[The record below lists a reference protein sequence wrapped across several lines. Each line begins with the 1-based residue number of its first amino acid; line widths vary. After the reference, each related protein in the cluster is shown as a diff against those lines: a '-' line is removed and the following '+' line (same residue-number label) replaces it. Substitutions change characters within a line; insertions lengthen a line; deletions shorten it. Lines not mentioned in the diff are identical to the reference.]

1 VRSEETNLGDL
12 TADANLVY
20 ARTIDPTV
28 VISLKNGGGIRSQ
41 IGSVD
46 VVSGAKNPPLANP
59 SANKPEGGVSTLDI
73 ENSLRFNNSLSLVTV
88 SASKLKEL
96 LEHGIALYPNQGR
109 FPQVSG
115 VAFSFD
121 LTKPAGSRILNLTI
135 EDSQGRDLDVVVRG
149 GSLVGNPA
157 RTFRMVTLNFLAGGG
172 DSYPFP
178 TDAAAN
184 RVDLF
189 SSTAPLTGAAT
200 FSGDGTEQDALAEYL
215 KSRHATP
222 QAAYSQGDV
231 PPAGDLRLQNLAS
244 RGDTVLDRQGAF
256 VTGAGAGG
264 QSQFKLMDASGNT
277 MRQALAFGTF
287 NGPVSVAY
295 GYLNNDGIKDIVVA
309 AGPGGG
315 PHVKVFDGL
324 SGNEIASFFAYDANF
339 RGGVN
344 VAVGDLNGDGRLELI
359 TGAGA
364 GGGPH
369 VKAFALNFS
378 AGRATTQEVASFFA
392 YAPSFS
398 GGVSVA
404 AGDVNGDGAF
414 DIITGAGPGGGPHVK
429 AFGFG
434 APAPALGARQEL
446 ASFYAYDANFRGGV
460 SVASGNINGLGPDE
474 IITGAGAGGGPH
486 VKAFSRSTEGTLSTV
501 SSFFAYDPLFRGG
514 VEVGSMMSPSNLAVS
529 RVLTGAGPG
538 GGPHVR
544 GFDLSNPLGQ
554 PNEVLSFYAE
564 SPAFRGGV
572 AVS

>member
-1 VRSEETNLGDL
+1 
-12 TADANLVY
+12 
-20 ARTIDPTV
+20 
-28 VISLKNGGGIRSQ
+28 
-41 IGSVD
+41 
-46 VVSGAKNPPLANP
+46 
-59 SANKPEGGVSTLDI
+59 
-73 ENSLRFNNSLSLVTV
+73 
-88 SASKLKEL
+88 
-96 LEHGIALYPNQGR
+96 
-109 FPQVSG
+109 
-115 VAFSFD
+115 
-121 LTKPAGSRILNLTI
+121 
-135 EDSQGRDLDVVVRG
+135 
-149 GSLVGNPA
+149 
-157 RTFRMVTLNFLAGGG
+157 
-172 DSYPFP
+172 
-178 TDAAAN
+178 
-184 RVDLF
+184 
-189 SSTAPLTGAAT
+189 
-200 FSGDGTEQDALAEYL
+200 
-215 KSRHATP
+215 
-222 QAAYSQGDV
+222 
-231 PPAGDLRLQNLAS
+231 
-244 RGDTVLDRQGAF
+244 
-256 VTGAGAGG
+256 
-264 QSQFKLMDASGNT
+264 
-277 MRQALAFGTF
+277 
-287 NGPVSVAY
+287 
-295 GYLNNDGIKDIVVA
+295 
-309 AGPGGG
+309 
-315 PHVKVFDGL
+315 VFDGL
-324 SGNEIASFFAYDANF
+324 SGNEIASFFAYDASF

-344 VAVGDLNGDGRLELI
+344 VAVGDLNGDGTQELI

-529 RVLTGAGPG
+529 RVLTGSGPG

-554 PNEVLSFYAE
+554 PREVLSLFAE
-564 SPAFRGGV
+564 ASTFRGGV